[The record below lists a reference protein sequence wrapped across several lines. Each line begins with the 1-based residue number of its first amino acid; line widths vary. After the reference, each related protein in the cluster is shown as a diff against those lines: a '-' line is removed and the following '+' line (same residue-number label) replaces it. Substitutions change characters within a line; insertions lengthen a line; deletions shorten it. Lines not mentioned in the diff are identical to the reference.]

1 MHEWATWASRI
12 FRNYWN
18 GKIGLGYFGPKFQQS
33 SYTTTLEHVISL
45 IYLATVNS
53 TVAMHF
59 FRCIARA
66 IFLVP
71 NNKENSVSCEIF
83 IQLQTTLVVD
93 TNYPTLPRVSE
104 ITVRKKGHTID
115 RESYYVYIVPS
126 FNHGG
131 NKVQMDHV

>member
-33 SYTTTLEHVISL
+33 SYTTTL
-45 IYLATVNS
+45 A
-53 TVAMHF
+53 VAMHF